1 MSLEQAKA
9 LLRNSVS
16 RPTLYS
22 VRFPRGR
29 GRSGRYQTGID
40 DFSNAY
46 LQFYCKATALPE
58 TRVETVAALGH
69 ENMGVNRNQ
78 PTAVLFG
85 KPMTIEV
92 IENSDFKIYR
102 QMKQW
107 VNSVALNANPSST
120 SGSRTQ
126 RMTYYKDFVSDMY
139 MSKLE
144 YPNDYEVPDRSN
156 RSLVNAGY
164 REVIRFNFV
173 NAYPIRVGEISLGSD
188 RNNDYVTFNVDFTY
202 ETYEVTGGLDI
213 LVRST
218 AGVVNV

>member
-22 VRFPRGR
+22 VRFPRGV
-29 GRSGRYQTGID
+29 GRSGRYLTGID

-46 LQFYCKATALPE
+46 LQFYCKATSLPE

-107 VNSVALNANPSST
+107 VNSVAINANPT
-120 SGSRTQ
+120 SGSGSRSQ

-144 YPNDYEVPDRSN
+144 YPNDYEAIGGISGD
-156 RSLVNAGY
+156 LVNAGY

-202 ETYEVTGGLDI
+202 ETYEVTGGLDV
-213 LVRST
+213 LTRST